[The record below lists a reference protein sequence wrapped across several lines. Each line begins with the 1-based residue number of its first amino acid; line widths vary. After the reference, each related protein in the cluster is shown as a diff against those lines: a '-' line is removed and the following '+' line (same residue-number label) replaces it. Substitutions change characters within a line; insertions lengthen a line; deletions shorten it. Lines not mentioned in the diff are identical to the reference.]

1 MVFGML
7 YSPILVELML
17 LVLFCLISVE
27 ERCYEGCFGGNFSCF
42 FSSFTTGV
50 FSVTAGVMGD
60 DAALK
65 FILFFDI

>member
-7 YSPILVELML
+7 FSPILEDLKL
-17 LVLFCLISVE
+17 LVLFCWISVE
-27 ERCYEGCFGGNFSCF
+27 ERCYEGCLGGNFSCF

-50 FSVTAGVMGD
+50 FSVTAGAMGD
-60 DAALK
+60 DALK

>member
-7 YSPILVELML
+7 CSPILEELML

-50 FSVTAGVMGD
+50 FSVTAGAMGD
-60 DAALK
+60 DALK